1 MMCALYGVTRGGF
14 YAWQC
19 RGPSVHTSQDA
30 RLTERIR
37 QVQVARLMRGARLQG
52 RSARR
57 YHRSMVRQ
65 RAFFASVPNHQRAHV
80 TQAPNQVWL
89 GDVTYLKV
97 ASQWRY
103 LAVVMDRHSRRV
115 LGWSLSARRDAAL
128 TSEALRH
135 SVRKRPPTTG
145 LMFHS
150 DRGIEY
156 AAFDYRHELA
166 RLGILQ
172 SMNRPGKM
180 NDNAHMESFFHSMK
194 AEDLHGRRFD
204 NDEQLRQALRSYIE
218 FYNQQRLHSLY
229 ATFLRSPLSGSV
241 ACNYVSTKAVQDP
254 PPVRAFYL
262 ASAGDGAPV
271 NLVLLATVSGGQR
284 IITAWATA

>member
-19 RGPSVHTSQDA
+19 RQPSARTSQDV

-37 QVQVARLMRGARLQG
+37 QVHAQSRGYYGSPRVARQLRCEGEAVGRRRVARLMRRAQLQG

-65 RAFFASVPNHQRAHV
+65 RAFFASVPNQQRAHV

-97 ASQWRY
+97 AGQWRY

-135 SVRKRPPTTG
+135 SVRKRPPAAG
-145 LMFHS
+145 LLFHS

-172 SMNRPGKM
+172 SMNRPGKI

-194 AEDLHGRRFD
+194 AEDLYGRHFAD
-204 NDEQLRQALRSYIE
+204 DDQLRQALRSYIA
-218 FYNQQRLHSLY
+218 FYNYQRLHSALRY
-229 ATFLRSPLSGSV
+229 VAPATFERRRS
-241 ACNYVSTKAVQDP
+241 VQ
-254 PPVRAFYL
+254 
-262 ASAGDGAPV
+262 SCV
-271 NLVLLATVSGGQR
+271 N
-284 IITAWATA
+284 

>member
-1 MMCALYGVTRGGF
+1 MAVRGSPGKLRCEGE
-14 YAWQC
+14 AVG
-19 RGPSVHTSQDA
+19 R
-30 RLTERIR
+30 RR
-37 QVQVARLMRGARLQG
+37 VARLMRGARLQG

-65 RAFFASVPNHQRAHV
+65 RAFFASVPNQQWAQV
-80 TQAPNQVWL
+80 TQAPNQIWV

-97 ASQWRY
+97 AGQWRY
-103 LAVVMDRHSRRV
+103 LAVVMDRHSRRI

-128 TSEALRH
+128 TGDALHH
-135 SVRKRPPTTG
+135 SMRQRRPVLG

-156 AAFDYRHELA
+156 AAFDYRNQLA

-204 NDEQLRQALRSYIE
+204 NDALLRQALRSYIA
-218 FYNQQRLHSLY
+218 FYNRRRLHS
-229 ATFLRSPLSGSV
+229 ALRYLSPLDFERQRSSQP
-241 ACNYVSTKAVQDP
+241 C
-254 PPVRAFYL
+254 
-262 ASAGDGAPV
+262 V
-271 NLVLLATVSGGQR
+271 N
-284 IITAWATA
+284 

>member
-1 MMCALYGVTRGGF
+1 MCAMYGVTRGGF
-14 YAWQC
+14 YAWQ
-19 RGPSVHTSQDA
+19 RRQPSARTSEDV
-30 RLTERIR
+30 RLIERIR
-37 QVQVARLMRGARLQG
+37 QVHQQSRGCYGSPRVARQLRCEGEAIGRRRVARLMRRAQLQG

-65 RAFFASVPNHQRAHV
+65 RAFFTSVPNHQRAYV
-80 TQAPNQVWL
+80 TQALNQVWL

-97 ASQWRY
+97 AGQWRY

-128 TSEALRH
+128 TGEALRH
-135 SVRKRPPTTG
+135 SVRKRPAVTG

-172 SMNRPGKM
+172 SMNRPGKI
-180 NDNAHMESFFHSMK
+180 NDNAHMESFFHSLK

-204 NDEQLRQALRSYIE
+204 NDEQLRQALRSYIT
-218 FYNQQRLHSLY
+218 FYNQQRLHSALRY
-229 ATFLRSPLSGSV
+229 LAPATFERQRSLQP
-241 ACNYVSTKAVQDP
+241 C
-254 PPVRAFYL
+254 
-262 ASAGDGAPV
+262 V
-271 NLVLLATVSGGQR
+271 N
-284 IITAWATA
+284 